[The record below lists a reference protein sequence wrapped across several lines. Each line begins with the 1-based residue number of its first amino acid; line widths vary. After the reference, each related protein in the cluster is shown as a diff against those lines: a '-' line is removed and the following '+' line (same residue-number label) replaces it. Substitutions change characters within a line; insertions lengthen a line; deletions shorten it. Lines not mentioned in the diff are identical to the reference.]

1 MGCLIFLAAMLSP
14 RFALFLIWL
23 FSDRFD
29 VAFDTNIVP
38 FVGFLVLPWTTLA
51 WTVCYAPVRGVEGFG
66 WFLVIF
72 AFVVDLASWGSGY
85 RARQERAAAY

>member
-1 MGCLIFLAAMLSP
+1 MGCLLFLAAMISP

-29 VAFDTNIVP
+29 VAFDGNLVP

-51 WTVCYAPVRGVEGFG
+51 WTACYAPIVGVTGFG

-72 AFVVDLASWGSGY
+72 AFFVDLASYGSAA
-85 RARQERAAAY
+85 RARRESDLI